1 MPELPEVETIVRT
14 LRLHLIGKKTRSIKV
29 ITPKIIRSPL
39 PLTVRTLKQA
49 TIIDIKR
56 IGKMILILLDPPA
69 SLAVHLKMTGQLLLQ
84 TSETPVDKHTH
95 VIWTLASSEKQLRY
109 RDVRKF
115 GFLLCSSETAP
126 SEIPCLK
133 DLGPDPFE
141 ISAAQFAR
149 VLGQKKGALKP
160 LLLDQT
166 VISGLGNIYVD
177 ESLHLA
183 GIHPLTKADTLS
195 PLEARKLH
203 PIIRKVLRRAIR
215 SKGSTL
221 RDFRKPDGTAGSY
234 QNRHQVYGREGD
246 PCLTCGRPIKKIR
259 VGGRGT
265 HFCPTCQRKGIV
277 PKLRDSQTEGLQG
290 S

>member
-14 LRLHLIGKKTRSIKV
+14 LRLYLIGKKIRSIEV

-39 PLTVRTLKQA
+39 PLALRTLKQA

-84 TSETPVDKHTH
+84 PSETPVDKHTH
-95 VIWTLASSEKQLRY
+95 VIWTLASSGKQLRY

-126 SEIPCLK
+126 SEIPVLK

-149 VLGQKKGALKP
+149 ILKQKKRALKP

-183 GIHPLTKADTLS
+183 GIHPLTKAGTLS
-195 PLEARKLH
+195 PPEAKKLH
-203 PIIRKVLRRAIR
+203 HIIRKVLRRAIR

-221 RDFRKPDGTAGSY
+221 RDFRRPDGKAGSY
-234 QNRHQVYGREGD
+234 QNRHQVYGRED
-246 PCLTCGRPIKKIR
+246 EPCLSCGRPIKKIR

-265 HFCPTCQRKGIV
+265 HFCPSCQRK
-277 PKLRDSQTEGLQG
+277 
-290 S
+290 